1 MIRKFENTD
10 IDAVMRIWQ
19 NENIKT
25 HNFIPKEYWE
35 SNYEYVKKLLP
46 NSEIYVYIE
55 NDKIEGFIGINEDYI
70 EGIFVNSNYQN
81 KGIGTALLNKAK
93 EAKEELTL
101 NVYEK
106 NRKAIKFYEK
116 NGFKIVKEAVDKE
129 TNEKEFRMIWNKGD
143 FKC

>member
-1 MIRKFENTD
+1 MIRKFENID
-10 IDAVMRIWQ
+10 IDDVMQIWQ
-19 NENIKT
+19 NENIKA

-46 NSEIYVYIE
+46 KSEIYVYIE

-93 EAKEELTL
+93 EGKEELTL

-129 TNEKEFRMIWNKGD
+129 TNEKEYRMLWNKRD

>member
-1 MIRKFENTD
+1 MIRKFENSD
-10 IDAVMRIWQ
+10 IDDVMQIWQ
-19 NENIKT
+19 NENIQA

-93 EAKEELTL
+93 EGKEELTL

-106 NRKAIKFYEK
+106 NREAIKFYEK

-129 TNEKEFRMIWNKGD
+129 NNEKEFRMIWNKGD
-143 FKC
+143 LKC

>member
-10 IDAVMRIWQ
+10 IDAVMQIWQ

-81 KGIGTALLNKAK
+81 KEIGTALLNKAK

>member
-1 MIRKFENTD
+1 MIRKFENID
-10 IDAVMRIWQ
+10 IDDVMQIWQ
-19 NENIKT
+19 NENIKV

-55 NDKIEGFIGINEDYI
+55 NDKIEGFIGINENYI
-70 EGIFVNSNYQN
+70 EGIFVNGNYQN

-93 EAKEELTL
+93 EEKEKLTL

-129 TNEKEFRMIWNKGD
+129 TNEKEYRMIWNKGD

>member
-10 IDAVMRIWQ
+10 IDAVMQIWQ
-19 NENIKT
+19 NENIKA

-93 EAKEELTL
+93 EEKEELTL